1 MVKADVRNRGKEA
14 NMSAIARV
22 VTEFFMMVL
31 CVTSAPIDQQEVR
44 IDVVGDRGYMDTM
57 IVRRE
62 EVGFTVHDEMNGKLV
77 QVGTIVPK
85 DGAEG
90 TFVYTDLKGKS
101 ETIDLLE
108 GIQSLNLSDLRT
120 KARLRLKA
128 TDGVSLSLDRSK
140 NVIFITPNKLG
151 RTYVIH

>member
-1 MVKADVRNRGKEA
+1 
-14 NMSAIARV
+14 MSAIARV

-31 CVTSAPIDQQEVR
+31 CVTSAPVDQQEVR

-62 EVGFTVHDEMNGKLV
+62 KVGFTVHDEMGGKLV
-77 QVGTIVPK
+77 QIGTIVPK
-85 DGAEG
+85 DDAEG
-90 TFVYTDLKGKS
+90 VFVYTDLKGKS
-101 ETIDLLE
+101 ETVDLLKAIE
-108 GIQSLNLSDLRT
+108 GLTLSDLKT
-120 KARLRLKA
+120 KARLRVKT
-128 TDGVSLSLDRSK
+128 TDGVSIALDRSK

>member
-1 MVKADVRNRGKEA
+1 
-14 NMSAIARV
+14 MSAIARV

-31 CVTSAPIDQQEVR
+31 CVTSAPVDQQEVR

-62 EVGFTVHDEMNGKLV
+62 KVGFTVHDEMNGKRV
-77 QVGTIVPK
+77 QIGTCVPK

-90 TFVYTDLKGKS
+90 VFVYTDLKGKS
-101 ETIDLLE
+101 ETVDLLK
-108 GIQSLNLSDLRT
+108 GIEALTLSDLRT
-120 KARLRLKA
+120 KPRLRLK
-128 TDGVSLSLDRSK
+128 TIDGMSIALDRSK
-140 NVIFITPNKLG
+140 NLTFITPIRVG